1 MRVRRV
7 INVDRGLADRRI
19 QQHIRT
25 IQRLSEHAEA
35 CTLRHDL
42 RHHVQAHRAAQLRV
56 VNVLRVVAG
65 PGQAALLGLRQAV
78 EGGADRAHEVQLL
91 ISHTFGAY
99 TAGVLADRPHDRIER
114 AHGRISVNDAAVV
127 TQTHGQLAVLQGR
140 LNVQVTVRNL
150 GAAVNLAGH
159 ALVTRGSGGGRL
171 RRRCR
176 ASRSRGARGR
186 VCGRGA
192 RRCRSGGRRSRHAR
206 LCGGGRHRRH
216 GRNLAG
222 GHRRNVAGLS
232 GRSLGGSLARLSRR
246 LGRGRDGGLSA
257 RRRIHRSRLRR
268 IANGCAIG
276 SQCAV
281 CGVLG
286 ARLVVRR
293 NLSGG
298 GGSVHIRVG
307 QHLHAQSR
315 ALVERLVTEGKARH
329 TILNGAF
336 QVEVRVDRVILGVEA
351 AAHEAAH
358 LRVLEADLNG
368 AEAVAVRGDGHV
380 VVHAGRRVLLGA
392 EYGVRRIRDFL
403 GPGAVTVIAVHAL
416 SLAGLVGELVGNP
429 AGRLR
434 TIRIGG
440 VGGEDRLQLGAL
452 ATEHFRPGGGTVH
465 DRQVSQE
472 VAVVVQGQ
480 GALEVLV
487 RGGEGDVAELI
498 VSVLVL
504 SRVGVQA
511 VRRHG
516 QHVLCGV
523 QVTDGCRV
531 VAVDRG
537 HGGGGSVT
545 ERRLHATNLPDQLR
559 RLGADDAAV
568 GGARHGAVG
577 DHVAAGA
584 GEGRGVVGVATLV
597 EQPGV
602 PAGRAAGEHAVHVG
616 GGIIRVVAE
625 ELHAAGALNGKDV
638 GGKHAVT
645 ETLGGYLSGGAQASP
660 DGVLVA
666 GGQVRCHVEGL
677 AGFAEERQGGRV
689 AQGHGVLRLAVA
701 ATVALADP
709 VDGLVQFVGVCAG
722 LVGVRLV
729 HEDEGAVLLIPVCLG
744 GVNVAL
750 GGDDFAVVGARSG
763 RQGGGSAG
771 EREQCCGGEERGGAA
786 EGGLAARDEEC
797 GGVCGDPSL
806 GLLLRAHDNLSHFST
821 S

>member
-1 MRVRRV
+1 M
-7 INVDRGLADRRI
+7 
-19 QQHIRT
+19 
-25 IQRLSEHAEA
+25 
-35 CTLRHDL
+35 
-42 RHHVQAHRAAQLRV
+42 
-56 VNVLRVVAG
+56 
-65 PGQAALLGLRQAV
+65 
-78 EGGADRAHEVQLL
+78 
-91 ISHTFGAY
+91 
-99 TAGVLADRPHDRIER
+99 
-114 AHGRISVNDAAVV
+114 
-127 TQTHGQLAVLQGR
+127 
-140 LNVQVTVRNL
+140 
-150 GAAVNLAGH
+150 
-159 ALVTRGSGGGRL
+159 
-171 RRRCR
+171 
-176 ASRSRGARGR
+176 
-186 VCGRGA
+186 
-192 RRCRSGGRRSRHAR
+192 
-206 LCGGGRHRRH
+206 
-216 GRNLAG
+216 
-222 GHRRNVAGLS
+222 
-232 GRSLGGSLARLSRR
+232 
-246 LGRGRDGGLSA
+246 
-257 RRRIHRSRLRR
+257 
-268 IANGCAIG
+268 
-276 SQCAV
+276 

-298 GGSVHIRVG
+298 GGSIHIRVG

-329 TILNGAF
+329 AILNGAF

-392 EYGVRRIRDFL
+392 EYGVRLIRDFF
-403 GPGAVTVIAVHAL
+403 GPGAVTVVAVHAL
-416 SLAGLVGELVGNP
+416 SLAGLVGELVRDP

-434 TIRIGG
+434 AVLVGG

-465 DRQVSQE
+465 DRQVGQE

-487 RGGEGDVAELI
+487 RGGEGDVAELVVGI
-498 VSVLVL
+498 LVL
-504 SRVGVQA
+504 CRVGVQA
-511 VRRHG
+511 VRCHG

-531 VAVDRG
+531 VAVNGG
-537 HGGGGSVT
+537 HGGGGAVT
-545 ERRLHATNLPDQLR
+545 EHGLHAANLPDQLR
-559 RLGADDAAV
+559 RLGANDAAV

-602 PAGRAAGEHAVHVG
+602 PAGGAARKHAVHVG
-616 GGIIRVVAE
+616 RGVVRVVAE
-625 ELHAAGALNGKDV
+625 ELHAAGSLNGENV
-638 GGKHAVT
+638 GSEHAIT
-645 ETLGGYLSGGAQASP
+645 ETLGGHLRGCAQASP
-660 DGVLVA
+660 DRVLVA
-666 GGQVRCHVEGL
+666 VGQVRCHVEGL

-689 AQGHGVLRLAVA
+689 AQGHGVLRLAVPGA
-701 ATVALADP
+701 VALADP

-729 HEDEGAVLLIPVCLG
+729 HEDEGAVLLVPVCLG

-750 GGDDFAVVGARSG
+750 GGDDFAVVGACCG
-763 RQGGGSAG
+763 GQGGGCAG
-771 EREQCCGGEERGGAA
+771 EREQRCGGEECGCAA
-786 EGGLAARDEEC
+786 EGGLAAGDEEC
-797 GGVCGDPSL
+797 GCVCGDPSL
-806 GLLLRAHDNLSHFST
+806 GLLLRVHDNLSHFSI